1 MLWTVSARTV
11 AVFRWFHSTT
21 VLTKNECFNCSVL
34 ECSTINPLSIFDMC
48 LSKMFLVSQVSK
60 FFTFTWRLS

>member
-21 VLTKNECFNCSVL
+21 VLTKNECFICSVL

-48 LSKMFLVSQVSK
+48 LSKMF
-60 FFTFTWRLS
+60 